1 MKARNKLQRRYSDV
15 KKQEGNCEPQTS
27 SLKCKRQCTP
37 DFFRDSKK
45 SSKVWL
51 IQFKILKHGEKR
63 GLFFCRE
70 TKRKTYGRRFLRLK
84 ASTKGTPHVF
94 TGWSVLRKVSLINL
108 LKCQKNSTYNVF
120 KAKEATRKVL
130 ILLLDCNVHISRY
143 NRRF

>member
-70 TKRKTYGRRFLRLK
+70 TQRKNVRPTFFEVKSQHQRYTSCIYRLK
-84 ASTKGTPHVF
+84 CLKKGVADKFIKMP
-94 TGWSVLRKVSLINL
+94 
-108 LKCQKNSTYNVF
+108 
-120 KAKEATRKVL
+120 KEQY
-130 ILLLDCNVHISRY
+130 I
-143 NRRF
+143 